1 MQPFRESFCSACQ
14 GICWVLPNSILPF
27 PIQFLSSK
35 QATQPPT
42 PTPQEASPPG
52 HRWFP
57 GQGPSFSLFTLLQA
71 NSSPPCSEDR
81 SYLSYRSSAAAA
93 YKLQPRKEKKV
104 SLIASPAKYQ
114 RSIQPQEGWLWFTR
128 SQLKLFKEEHIQA
141 WLSLIKYK
149 KKKYVLGG
157 VRKDGEVLSKCMAL
171 SL

>member
-1 MQPFRESFCSACQ
+1 MVS
-14 GICWVLPNSILPF
+14 GLPNTQHIS
-27 PIQFLSSK
+27 FLCSPSGNPSAAHAKESAEFCPTQSSPSRSNSSPPNRPLS
-35 QATQPPT
+35 PPT

-114 RSIQPQEGWLWFTR
+114 RSIQPQEGWLWFT
-128 SQLKLFKEEHIQA
+128 
-141 WLSLIKYK
+141 
-149 KKKYVLGG
+149 
-157 VRKDGEVLSKCMAL
+157 
-171 SL
+171 